1 MQHSPQYNRV
11 FATGITLNVLYII
24 VEAGVGY
31 WSHSLAL
38 LADAGHNL
46 SDVFSLAIA
55 WGSVLLAQKSVS
67 NTRTFGWRK
76 LTIFSAILSAVVLYL
91 ALGSVAWEALRRF
104 SDQPEVSSS
113 AIMAIA
119 AVGVGVNGI
128 TAWMFAKSRQD
139 DLNMKGMFVHMMAD
153 TGVSVGV
160 IVSSLT
166 IMMTGWHWVDSIT
179 SLCIVIVV
187 LKETWSLTKQSCH
200 LAVDGVPESI
210 DMTLLAQSLLKVDG
224 VTGFHRLHVWA
235 VSTTETALTV
245 HITTDRPPLYDDHLL
260 VAIQRVLKPYSI
272 TESTI
277 QIERSMNFCSSEQG
291 KDSGL
296 FSRPY
301 IKPPIPLKESTNEHS
316 YTNT

>member
-113 AIMAIA
+113 AIMQSPLSVLAS
-119 AVGVGVNGI
+119 
-128 TAWMFAKSRQD
+128 T
-139 DLNMKGMFVHMMAD
+139 
-153 TGVSVGV
+153 VSPRGC
-160 IVSSLT
+160 LQN
-166 IMMTGWHWVDSIT
+166 
-179 SLCIVIVV
+179 L
-187 LKETWSLTKQSCH
+187 
-200 LAVDGVPESI
+200 
-210 DMTLLAQSLLKVDG
+210 
-224 VTGFHRLHVWA
+224 
-235 VSTTETALTV
+235 
-245 HITTDRPPLYDDHLL
+245 
-260 VAIQRVLKPYSI
+260 
-272 TESTI
+272 
-277 QIERSMNFCSSEQG
+277 
-291 KDSGL
+291 SG
-296 FSRPY
+296 
-301 IKPPIPLKESTNEHS
+301 
-316 YTNT
+316 